1 MTPPAAPP
9 PPPMDKIELIQR
21 SLRAFCFGLPGVVPF
36 LGTPFAIVALV
47 QNSRIKRRG
56 GMLWNP
62 AQRYLFWGS
71 VCARIGL
78 ALTLIFTLLI
88 AMAGLFELLPFFT
101 AG

>member
-1 MTPPAAPP
+1 MTPPADP
-9 PPPMDKIELIQR
+9 PPPMNKIELIQR
-21 SLRAFCFGLPGVVPF
+21 SLSAFGFGLPGVVPF

-47 QNSRIKRRG
+47 QSSRIKRRG
-56 GMLWNP
+56 GALWNP

-78 ALTLIFTLLI
+78 TLTLIFTLLI
-88 AMAGLFELLPFFT
+88 AVAWLLQLLPFFT